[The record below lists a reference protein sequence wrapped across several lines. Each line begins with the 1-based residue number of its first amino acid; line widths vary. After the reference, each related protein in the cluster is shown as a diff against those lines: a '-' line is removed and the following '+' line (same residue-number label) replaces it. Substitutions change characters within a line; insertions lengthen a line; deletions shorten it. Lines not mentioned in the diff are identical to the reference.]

1 MQPPWCAERHLVLA
15 SVGVPVL
22 AAIVAYWWSAAAV
35 VVVAAAVCISVMLQ
49 RWWRF
54 EVAALRKE
62 TALLNAAEHELFKR
76 VSPRPP
82 IYTALGTSPSDRPC
96 RPKWLVRPT
105 VRRNQAGNHHRRR
118 PQNSVQVSKSQ

>member
-1 MQPPWCAERHLVLA
+1 MQPPSCAERHPILA

-54 EVAALRKE
+54 EVAAHRNE
-62 TALLNAAEHELFKR
+62 TALLNADALDAAEHELFKR
-76 VSPRPP
+76 DDP
-82 IYTALGTSPSDRPC
+82 
-96 RPKWLVRPT
+96 
-105 VRRNQAGNHHRRR
+105 RR
-118 PQNSVQVSKSQ
+118 PAD

>member
-1 MQPPWCAERHLVLA
+1 MQPPSGAERHPILA

-54 EVAALRKE
+54 EVAAHRKE
-62 TALLNAAEHELFKR
+62 TALLNAAEHELDAAEHELFKPDDAR
-76 VSPRPP
+76 AAIEPP
-82 IYTALGTSPSDRPC
+82 ITHPRTWGLWRVPVTESTRF
-96 RPKWLVRPT
+96 
-105 VRRNQAGNHHRRR
+105 
-118 PQNSVQVSKSQ
+118 